1 LNHPTK
7 ATAQAIVKAALET
20 VRAEGFAGATSRAI
34 ARRGGFN
41 QALIFYHFGSLEG
54 LLLSAL
60 RQTSE
65 ERLARYRAVVEPIDA
80 LEALVP
86 AMADLWEE
94 DKAEG
99 HVQVVAQLIAGSAN
113 RPELR
118 AAAVELMKPWV
129 ALAEQTFARVL
140 PASLPT
146 ADLAYGT
153 VVWYLG
159 VNLMSHL
166 DPGGGRIDALFA
178 HGREWAPLVAPLL
191 DKFRTVPD

>member
-1 LNHPTK
+1 MR
-7 ATAQAIVKAALET
+7 E
-20 VRAEGFAGATSRAI
+20 EGFAGATSRAI

-54 LLLSAL
+54 LLESAL

-65 ERLARYRAVVEPIDA
+65 ERLARYRTVVEPIGN
-80 LEALVP
+80 LQALVP

-129 ALAEQTFARVL
+129 ALAEETFARVL
-140 PASLPT
+140 PPSLPA
-146 ADLAYGT
+146 ADIAYGT
-153 VVWYLG
+153 VLWYLG

-166 DPGGGRIDALFA
+166 DPEGDRVDALFA
-178 HGREWAPLVAPLL
+178 HGREWAPLVGPLL
-191 DKFRTVPD
+191 VD